1 MGVFVKSSNHRRHT
15 YWALVVGAFL
25 TLGSFSVFAAES
37 RQYLVQN
44 PPAVLASAMDPA
56 VVAQIASLRGIMGK
70 KASVRV
76 IVGLRVPFAPEG
88 GLSGVSG
95 EQQRSEIANVQ
106 QALSAQLTPSG
117 ALIHAAYTTIPFM
130 ALTVNA
136 AGLDA
141 LLVSPHVISLEEDR
155 LASPSLAESVP
166 LIGGNLAWTRGYTG
180 AGQHVAILDTGV
192 DKTHSFLTG
201 KVVSEAC
208 YSTNSPGDTASSVC
222 PGGVTASTAVGSG
235 VNCNVGVDGCT
246 HGTHV
251 AGITAGKGASFSGVA
266 KEASLIAVQVFS
278 RFEVSSG
285 YCSGSNPCALSYN
298 SDQIKGLERV
308 YALRSTYSIAAVNMS
323 LGGGRYYSQATCDSA
338 TASTKAA
345 IDNLRS
351 VNIATV
357 IASGNSYYSDSMGSP
372 GCISTAVSVGATTKA
387 DVVASY
393 SNGVSFLNLL
403 APGSAI
409 NSSIPG
415 NAYAS
420 WNGTSMAT
428 PHVAG
433 AWAVL
438 KGGKPTATVT
448 EVLNALYSTGVDIVD
463 SRNGLHFRRI
473 NVNSALTALVPAGNR
488 SLDWLFLILMD

>member
-1 MGVFVKSSNHRRHT
+1 MKISIHRHHGF
-15 YWALVVGAFL
+15 WALVTGAVL
-25 TLGSFSVFAAES
+25 SLGSLGAFAAES

-44 PPAVLASAMDPA
+44 PPAILASATDPA
-56 VVAQIASLRGIMGK
+56 IVAQTAKLRGIVGK
-70 KASVRV
+70 KATVRLV
-76 IVGLRVPFAPEG
+76 VGLRVPFAPEG

-95 EQQRSEIANVQ
+95 EQQRNEIASAQ
-106 QALSAQLTPSG
+106 QTLSAQLAPSG
-117 ALIHAAYTTIPFM
+117 ASIHAAYTTIPFM
-130 ALTVNA
+130 AATVNA
-136 AGLDA
+136 AGLEA
-141 LLVSPHVISLEEDR
+141 LLVSPQVISLEEDQ
-155 LASPSLAESVP
+155 LASPSLAQSVP
-166 LIGGNLAWTRGYTG
+166 LIGGDLAWTRGFTG

-208 YSTNSPGDTASSVC
+208 YSSNEPAYAASSVC

-251 AGITAGKGASFSGVA
+251 GGITAGKSVSFSGVA

-285 YCSGSNPCALSYN
+285 YCAGSNPCALSFT
-298 SDQIKGLERV
+298 SDQVKGLERV
-308 YALRSTYSIAAVNMS
+308 YALRSTYAIAAVNMS
-323 LGGGRYYSQATCDSA
+323 LGGGRYYNQSSCDSE

-403 APGSAI
+403 APGSSI

-420 WNGTSMAT
+420 WDGTSMAT

-438 KGGKPTATVT
+438 KGAKPTASVT
-448 EVLNALYSTGVDIVD
+448 EVLNALYNTGVDIVD

>member
-1 MGVFVKSSNHRRHT
+1 MLDCGFRLRLKGVC
-15 YWALVVGAFL
+15 
-25 TLGSFSVFAAES
+25 
-37 RQYLVQN
+37 
-44 PPAVLASAMDPA
+44 LA
-56 VVAQIASLRGIMGK
+56 
-70 KASVRV
+70 
-76 IVGLRVPFAPEG
+76 
-88 GLSGVSG
+88 
-95 EQQRSEIANVQ
+95 
-106 QALSAQLTPSG
+106 
-117 ALIHAAYTTIPFM
+117 
-130 ALTVNA
+130 
-136 AGLDA
+136 
-141 LLVSPHVISLEEDR
+141 
-155 LASPSLAESVP
+155 
-166 LIGGNLAWTRGYTG
+166 
-180 AGQHVAILDTGV
+180 DTGV

-208 YSTNSPGDTASSVC
+208 YSSTVPGDTASSVC

-251 AGITAGKGASFSGVA
+251 AGITAGKSVSFSGVA

-285 YCSGSNPCALSYN
+285 YCASSNPCALSYT

-308 YALRSTYSIAAVNMS
+308 YALRNTYAISSVNMS
-323 LGGGRYYSQATCDSA
+323 LGGGRYYNQASCDTA

-351 VNIATV
+351 VNIATA
-357 IASGNSYYSDSMGSP
+357 IASGNSGYSDSMGAP

-393 SNGVSFLNLL
+393 SNGVGFLNLL
-403 APGSAI
+403 APGSSI

-438 KGGKPTATVT
+438 KGGKPSATVT

-463 SRNGLHFRRI
+463 SRNGFHFRRI
-473 NVNSALTALVPAGNR
+473 NVNSAMTALVPAR
-488 SLDWLFLILMD
+488 SPNLEWLFLLLLD